1 MGRRDTATN
10 PAPSPGRQRGPPRAQ
25 RAVGARRP
33 RGPATGPARDAA
45 ARSPQR
51 RRILTGPGRARAR
64 PARPWLA
71 AGRWPH
77 ARTVGSMA
85 SGSSSKMLR
94 RLRNEVGELGGDA
107 FVVVGGDRFELQAE
121 AYRCAALER

>member
-1 MGRRDTATN
+1 MSKGLWLVVVGLLLLIIGGCAVKLTPAGAMVREVEPAMRAACEFLGVVEAGDKGSQVLASIAAGATGIADGATA
-10 PAPSPGRQRGPPRAQ
+10 
-25 RAVGARRP
+25 GAR
-33 RGPATGPARDAA
+33 
-45 ARSPQR
+45 
-51 RRILTGPGRARAR
+51 
-64 PARPWLA
+64 
-71 AGRWPH
+71 
-77 ARTVGSMA
+77 VGSMA